1 MSFLPGSWEFHLL
14 NLFDCFFFFL
24 CFLFFSLHHV
34 WHLGTLVHPTRDWTH
49 TPPAVKA
56 QSLNHWTTR
65 EIPCLISSH
74 VSPPM
79 IPYPQCFLCKLELK
93 VWFKLNIW
101 GKNNFFFGA
110 VYCSLHPSRSS
121 SSVYP
126 TALLLKVVTELS
138 WQQYDASMGTSFSPL
153 FASSRQSVK
162 RSWWRWSYTLQFPM
176 DFSVNHCSI
185 HGQLSSAMIS
195 SLGVSKHCFFSPPVI
210 LLLITLLLVGITV

>member
-1 MSFLPGSWEFHLL
+1 MSFLPGCWEFHLL

-24 CFLFFSLHHV
+24 CFLFFSLHPV
-34 WHLGTLVHPTRDWTH
+34 WHLGTLVPPTRDWTH

-79 IPYPQCFLCKLELK
+79 IPYPRCFLCELELK
-93 VWFKLNIW
+93 VWFKLSIW
-101 GKNNFFFGA
+101 GQESLLSFGA
-110 VYCSLHPSRSS
+110 VHRSLHPSRSS

-138 WQQYDASMGTSFSPL
+138 WQQYDASMGTSFSRL
-153 FASSRQSVK
+153 FASSRQSVT
-162 RSWWRWSYTLQFPM
+162 WWTWCYTLPFPM
-176 DFSVNHCSI
+176 DFSVNHFSI

-195 SLGVSKHCFFSPPVI
+195 SLGVSKQCRFFSPVI
-210 LLLITLLLVGITV
+210 LLLITLLLVGIIV